1 MNTPGF
7 TAEASL
13 YKSNETE
20 RTGPA
25 NGLLSYVFRH
35 KAVQPAINCRACI
48 EAGGECLC
56 GGRGCLC
63 V

>member
-13 YKSNETE
+13 YKSNEPNHLGT
-20 RTGPA
+20 A
-25 NGLLSYVFRH
+25 NSLAPQMLRRN
-35 KAVQPAINCRACI
+35 AVQPAINCRACI

-56 GGRGCLC
+56 GGRGCFC

>member
-1 MNTPGF
+1 MLMPRF

-13 YKSNETE
+13 YKSNEPNRLGT
-20 RTGPA
+20 A
-25 NGLLSYVFRH
+25 NSLVAQMPRRN
-35 KAVQPAINCRACI
+35 AVQPAINCRACI

>member
-1 MNTPGF
+1 MNISGF

-13 YKSNETE
+13 YKSDE
-20 RTGPA
+20 RISMSKTTNGGPQ
-25 NGLLSYVFRH
+25 VFPH
-35 KAVQPAINCRACI
+35 NVVYMAINCRACI

-56 GGRGCLC
+56 GGRGCFC